1 MLIVKDI
8 SKNFGEFKAINHLS
22 FEVKVGD
29 VMGFLGPNGA
39 GKTTSMRVI
48 TGYLRSDGGTVL
60 INNKDIEQ
68 DPIFTKSMIG
78 YLPEGV
84 PLYLDFSP
92 YLYLDYVCQVRNIK
106 NSSNAIKKV
115 ISDLQLEE
123 VKDVLN
129 SLVNFEKDFFIDL
142 ENIFVCGDSAGGNLA
157 TFLSISSRDKKVIP
171 IRGQLLVYPCV
182 DLTLTMRSMDIF
194 LEGMT
199 LTFDTMDYFVKHY
212 LNSSNDAVNWEASPL
227 FAKNLHNLP
236 ETFIFAAGLDPLL
249 DEGMAYASRLKTFSN
264 KVTYKLYPGQIHG
277 FLSNSAHFPKAAE
290 CIKEIGKAA
299 NSMVLNKRG

>member
-8 SKNFGEFKAINHLS
+8 SKSFGEFKAINQLS

-48 TGYLRSDGGTVL
+48 TGYLKSNGGTVL

-123 VKDVLN
+123 VKDVPI
-129 SLVNFEKDFFIDL
+129 E
-142 ENIFVCGDSAGGNLA
+142 
-157 TFLSISSRDKKVIP
+157 TLSKGFKRRVGIAQALIHNPK
-171 IRGQLLVYPCV
+171 LLILDEPT
-182 DLTLTMRSMDIF
+182 D
-194 LEGMT
+194 
-199 LTFDTMDYFVKHY
+199 
-212 LNSSNDAVNWEASPL
+212 
-227 FAKNLHNLP
+227 
-236 ETFIFAAGLDPLL
+236 GLDPLQKFEVRKLIKNLSKTKAIIISTHIL
-249 DEGMAYASRLKTFSN
+249 DEVPEVCNKCLIINNGEKVFEGTPTQLKR
-264 KVTYKLYPGQIHG
+264 K
-277 FLSNSAHFPKAAE
+277 
-290 CIKEIGKAA
+290 IGK
-299 NSMVLNKRG
+299 SLDEKFRKLVS

>member
-106 NSSNAIKKV
+106 NSSKAIKKV

-123 VKDVLN
+123 VKDVPI
-129 SLVNFEKDFFIDL
+129 E
-142 ENIFVCGDSAGGNLA
+142 
-157 TFLSISSRDKKVIP
+157 TLSKGFKRRVGIAQALIHNPK
-171 IRGQLLVYPCV
+171 LLILDEPT
-182 DLTLTMRSMDIF
+182 D
-194 LEGMT
+194 
-199 LTFDTMDYFVKHY
+199 
-212 LNSSNDAVNWEASPL
+212 
-227 FAKNLHNLP
+227 
-236 ETFIFAAGLDPLL
+236 GLDPLQKFEVRKLIKNLSKTKAIIISTHIL
-249 DEGMAYASRLKTFSN
+249 DEVPEVCN
-264 KVTYKLYPGQIHG
+264 KCLIINNGEKVFAVSYTHLTLPT
-277 FLSNSAHFPKAAE
+277 KA
-290 CIKEIGKAA
+290 
-299 NSMVLNKRG
+299 

>member
-8 SKNFGEFKAINHLS
+8 SKNFGDFKAINRLS

-48 TGYLRSDGGTVL
+48 TGFLRSDGGLVL

-106 NSSNAIKKV
+106 NPSSAIKKV

-123 VKDVLN
+123 VKDVPI
-129 SLVNFEKDFFIDL
+129 E
-142 ENIFVCGDSAGGNLA
+142 
-157 TFLSISSRDKKVIP
+157 TLSKGFKRRVGIAQALIHNPK
-171 IRGQLLVYPCV
+171 LLILDEPT
-182 DLTLTMRSMDIF
+182 D
-194 LEGMT
+194 
-199 LTFDTMDYFVKHY
+199 
-212 LNSSNDAVNWEASPL
+212 
-227 FAKNLHNLP
+227 
-236 ETFIFAAGLDPLL
+236 GLDPLQKFEVRKLIKNLSKTKAIIISTHIL
-249 DEGMAYASRLKTFSN
+249 DEVPEVCNKCLIINNGEKVFEGTPTQLKR
-264 KVTYKLYPGQIHG
+264 KL
-277 FLSNSAHFPKAAE
+277 
-290 CIKEIGKAA
+290 GK
-299 NSMVLNKRG
+299 SLDEKFRKLVS

>member
-68 DPIFTKSMIG
+68 DPIFTKSMVG

-123 VKDVLN
+123 VKDVPI
-129 SLVNFEKDFFIDL
+129 E
-142 ENIFVCGDSAGGNLA
+142 
-157 TFLSISSRDKKVIP
+157 TLSKGFKRRVGIAQALIHNPK
-171 IRGQLLVYPCV
+171 LLILDEPT
-182 DLTLTMRSMDIF
+182 D
-194 LEGMT
+194 
-199 LTFDTMDYFVKHY
+199 
-212 LNSSNDAVNWEASPL
+212 
-227 FAKNLHNLP
+227 
-236 ETFIFAAGLDPLL
+236 GLDPLQKFEVRKLIKNLSKTKAIIISTHIL
-249 DEGMAYASRLKTFSN
+249 DEVPEVCNKCLIINNGEKVFEGTPTQLKR
-264 KVTYKLYPGQIHG
+264 KL
-277 FLSNSAHFPKAAE
+277 
-290 CIKEIGKAA
+290 GK
-299 NSMVLNKRG
+299 SLDEKFRKLVS

>member
-8 SKNFGEFKAINHLS
+8 SKNFGEFKAINQLS

-48 TGYLRSDGGTVL
+48 TGYLKSNGGTVL

-68 DPIFTKSMIG
+68 DPIFTKSLIG

-123 VKDVLN
+123 VKDVPI
-129 SLVNFEKDFFIDL
+129 E
-142 ENIFVCGDSAGGNLA
+142 
-157 TFLSISSRDKKVIP
+157 TLSKGFKRRVGIAQALIHNPK
-171 IRGQLLVYPCV
+171 LLILDEPT
-182 DLTLTMRSMDIF
+182 D
-194 LEGMT
+194 
-199 LTFDTMDYFVKHY
+199 
-212 LNSSNDAVNWEASPL
+212 
-227 FAKNLHNLP
+227 
-236 ETFIFAAGLDPLL
+236 GLDPLQKFEVRKLIKNLSKTKAIIISTHIL
-249 DEGMAYASRLKTFSN
+249 DEVPEVCNKCLIINNGEKVFEGTPTQLKR
-264 KVTYKLYPGQIHG
+264 K
-277 FLSNSAHFPKAAE
+277 
-290 CIKEIGKAA
+290 IGK
-299 NSMVLNKRG
+299 SLDEKFRKLVS

>member
-123 VKDVLN
+123 VKDVPI
-129 SLVNFEKDFFIDL
+129 E
-142 ENIFVCGDSAGGNLA
+142 
-157 TFLSISSRDKKVIP
+157 TLSKGFKRRVGIAQALIHNPK
-171 IRGQLLVYPCV
+171 LLILDEPT
-182 DLTLTMRSMDIF
+182 D
-194 LEGMT
+194 
-199 LTFDTMDYFVKHY
+199 
-212 LNSSNDAVNWEASPL
+212 
-227 FAKNLHNLP
+227 
-236 ETFIFAAGLDPLL
+236 GLDPLQKFEVRKLIKNLSKTKAIIISTHIL
-249 DEGMAYASRLKTFSN
+249 DEVREVCNKCLIINNGEKVFEGTPTQLKR
-264 KVTYKLYPGQIHG
+264 KL
-277 FLSNSAHFPKAAE
+277 
-290 CIKEIGKAA
+290 GK
-299 NSMVLNKRG
+299 SLDEKFRKLVS